1 MVSKG
6 WLQGHCKSKLHADIK
21 FDIDHGYLKVIDPRL
36 TPEIVAE
43 LDDGADDTGIC
54 YPEWLK
60 AKLVLLPKKG
70 DLGQPKNWRGICLLD
85 IASKIL
91 SCVMVER
98 LKEVMEENGPE
109 NQCGFRPEIGTI
121 DGTFDL
127 LMALRKR
134 QEHNLETY
142 VSFVDL
148 VKAFD
153 SVPRAAL
160 FKVLRRYGLPDQFI
174 NLVIRLHADAAVNF
188 KLGEEE
194 VEVKNKRRETKACEG
209 PCLFLFIMAAAME
222 TMEWPVAK
230 PIFRTST
237 ANHHLHGE
245 RSDRKREATSFEFFA
260 SLFADDCAV
269 LFESHKDMVIGMDY
283 MYQHFLK
290 FGLEIHL
297 GRGTAKSKTEA
308 MFFPKPRCDDGT
320 TPPNFP
326 CADGFISYT
335 RLFKYL
341 GSHIVPGL
349 DSAEEIKIRIQ
360 KASQAF
366 GCLSKSTFRNKDVSK
381 FLKGRIYV
389 ALILSILLHG
399 CETWFLREEEYHL
412 LRRFHKSCVR
422 AMCRVSMSQVR
433 RHRIRTSKL
442 LAELA
447 LQPLEYYLQSRFL
460 RWAGH
465 VTRMD
470 MDRLPRMLLTSWCPS
485 SRVIGRPRMSFGH
498 TLKKFLIQLNDKLDD
513 PNAKA
518 WDPTLTG
525 KAALQEQWRWTE
537 LAAKGKRDEWRKI
550 IQRTDGWREREK
562 EQAEAT
568 AAANRARRG
577 ATARNRAPRAPQ
589 AGNGRYAAVPP
600 PPPPGDG
607 NNARDARAARRDA
620 AREQAHQQQGGYCN

>member
-1 MVSKG
+1 
-6 WLQGHCKSKLHADIK
+6 
-21 FDIDHGYLKVIDPRL
+21 
-36 TPEIVAE
+36 
-43 LDDGADDTGIC
+43 
-54 YPEWLK
+54 
-60 AKLVLLPKKG
+60 
-70 DLGQPKNWRGICLLD
+70 
-85 IASKIL
+85 
-91 SCVMVER
+91 
-98 LKEVMEENGPE
+98 
-109 NQCGFRPEIGTI
+109 
-121 DGTFDL
+121 
-127 LMALRKR
+127 
-134 QEHNLETY
+134 
-142 VSFVDL
+142 
-148 VKAFD
+148 
-153 SVPRAAL
+153 
-160 FKVLRRYGLPDQFI
+160 
-174 NLVIRLHADAAVNF
+174 
-188 KLGEEE
+188 
-194 VEVKNKRRETKACEG
+194 
-209 PCLFLFIMAAAME
+209 MAAAME

-237 ANHHLHGE
+237 DNHHLHGE
-245 RSDRKREATSFEFFA
+245 RSDRKRKATSFEFFA

-607 NNARDARAARRDA
+607 NNARDARAARRA
-620 AREQAHQQQGGYCN
+620 AAQEQADQQQGGYWGDWN